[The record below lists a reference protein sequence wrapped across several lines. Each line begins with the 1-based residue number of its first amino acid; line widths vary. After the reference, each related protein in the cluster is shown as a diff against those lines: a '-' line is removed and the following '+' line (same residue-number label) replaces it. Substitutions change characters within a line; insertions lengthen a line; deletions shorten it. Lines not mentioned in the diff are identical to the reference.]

1 MKDRLLCHTAPP
13 SEEAE
18 VVGHVLEDVE
28 AQGDI
33 KRDISVGWSGL
44 HEADAPAPF
53 RRDVPQRIRRNL
65 ETY

>member
-1 MKDRLLCHTAPP
+1 MKDRLLCHTAQP

-33 KRDISVGWSGL
+33 KRDVSVGWSGL
-44 HEADAPAPF
+44 HEADAPASF